1 MDSEKVIKRDNNY
14 VLHTY
19 GRNPIV
25 LEKGHGLYAEGP
37 EGQKYLDFTSGIGV
51 NSLGYCDLTWAEA
64 VSEQAHKLQ
73 HTSNLY
79 YTAPCS
85 KLAKKL
91 CKRTGMDKVFFGNS
105 GAEAN
110 EGAIKVARKYSYDH
124 YGKGRDGIIT
134 LVNSFHG
141 RTIATLTATGQ
152 ENFHQFFGP
161 FNEGFQYIKAGDI
174 HALAELVDRHTCA
187 VMLELVQGGGGVM
200 ALDPEYVQAVRALC
214 DEKDLVLIVDEVQ
227 TGVGRTGTFLCC
239 EHYGL
244 KPDIVTLAKGLGG
257 GLPIGAVLMNEKV
270 AAGMGPGSHG
280 STFGGNPVVCAGANV
295 VLDKLDDAFL
305 ANVNERAVQLRTGL
319 AKLPRVKSITGIGL
333 MVGIEFL
340 EGIQAADVLAACRE
354 KGLLVLTAKTRLRL
368 LPPLTLTAHDVDLAL
383 EILGSVLTEMD
394 PAAAEGNA

>member
-1 MDSEKVIKRDNNY
+1 M
-14 VLHTY
+14 
-19 GRNPIV
+19 
-25 LEKGHGLYAEGP
+25 
-37 EGQKYLDFTSGIGV
+37 
-51 NSLGYCDLTWAEA
+51 
-64 VSEQAHKLQ
+64 
-73 HTSNLY
+73 
-79 YTAPCS
+79 
-85 KLAKKL
+85 
-91 CKRTGMDKVFFGNS
+91 
-105 GAEAN
+105 
-110 EGAIKVARKYSYDH
+110 
-124 YGKGRDGIIT
+124 
-134 LVNSFHG
+134 
-141 RTIATLTATGQ
+141 
-152 ENFHQFFGP
+152 
-161 FNEGFQYIKAGDI
+161 
-174 HALAELVDRHTCA
+174 
-187 VMLELVQGGGGVM
+187 
-200 ALDPEYVQAVRALC
+200 
-214 DEKDLVLIVDEVQ
+214 DEVQ